1 MEYLEDVDLDMVVDH
16 CLWLNE
22 EGLRKLGNYMEMY
35 FDDKTEHCIIM
46 QRNWNSLFTGQLV
59 RISDGLRY
67 EPELRNWYSSN
78 LYVVEIRI

>member
-22 EGLRKLGNYMEMY
+22 EGLKKLGNYMEMY

-46 QRNWNSLFTGQLV
+46 RA
-59 RISDGLRY
+59 
-67 EPELRNWYSSN
+67 
-78 LYVVEIRI
+78 